1 MILALGDGL
10 FEPHDSLVQEFIP
23 DTAIGT
29 PEETV
34 MRQHMKKDVHELLKG
49 LDSKERQV
57 LVLRYGFK
65 NCQPKSLDEIGRLLR
80 VSKEWIRRIEK
91 KALNK
96 LRNEEIQIN
105 FSHYLES

>member
-10 FEPHDSLVQEFIP
+10 FEQYDSLVQEFIP

-34 MRQHMKKDVHELLKG
+34 MRQHMKKDVRELLKG